1 MFFLP
6 VYHSNGWLIS
16 LFCQPAHLFNFLKY
30 FLHSQLYSFA
40 FHLIYAAAAAAAK
53 SLQSCPTLCDPID
66 GSSPGSPIPGILQAR
81 TLEWVAISFSN
92 AWKWK
97 VKVKSLSRVQLLAT
111 PWTAA
116 YQAPPA
122 MGFSRQEY
130 WSGVTLPS
138 LLGEPTEV
146 FICRVVPE
154 ETMVKVLATGPPLP
168 LLPEQQ
174 WCFLVWPCR
183 MQCAASAQPP
193 APWAGE
199 LRGDGSALWE
209 SWGCPDEQKLSQNIN
224 IRQGHSVRQATPYI
238 ARIETLTNCPHP
250 GDISNHCFVISHSF
264 CFPSFLTLS
273 NKIYWYSSIA
283 QVPLPNSI
291 QPSSAS
297 LNPHQNC
304 LRVFI

>member
-97 VKVKSLSRVQLLAT
+97 VKVKSLSCVQLLAT

-116 YQAPPA
+116 HQAPPS
-122 MGFSRQEY
+122 MGFFQARVLEWGAIAFSTSYIHIHIHIYSVLEAFCRTIELFCLIFCVGL
-130 WSGVTLPS
+130 STL
-138 LLGEPTEV
+138 
-146 FICRVVPE
+146 
-154 ETMVKVLATGPPLP
+154 
-168 LLPEQQ
+168 
-174 WCFLVWPCR
+174 CFHKEWLTPC
-183 MQCAASAQPP
+183 
-193 APWAGE
+193 G
-199 LRGDGSALWE
+199 
-209 SWGCPDEQKLSQNIN
+209 
-224 IRQGHSVRQATPYI
+224 
-238 ARIETLTNCPHP
+238 
-250 GDISNHCFVISHSF
+250 
-264 CFPSFLTLS
+264 
-273 NKIYWYSSIA
+273 SSIYMLKF
-283 QVPLPNSI
+283 VY
-291 QPSSAS
+291 
-297 LNPHQNC
+297 
-304 LRVFI
+304 